1 MSFSSAS
8 IASCPHSVQ
17 LAFELAHGGT
27 PATYESCSTSA
38 FRHGRTETVRPA
50 TMATQRCVEALSK
63 GADSNKLRPLL
74 EECSRVHS
82 QLTKEAAM
90 GQGFDRH
97 LFALRLLAEERGG
110 TLPAI
115 FQDPSFTLA
124 NHFTLSTSTLHGTAF
139 SGGGF
144 APVVPDGYGLG
155 YGMVDGHLGALV
167 SAYSPHRDAA
177 QYAAA
182 LFEAL
187 DRISTAMAAQSGS
200 SR

>member
-1 MSFSSAS
+1 MSPRTSEIFPISPG
-8 IASCPHSVQ
+8 SC
-17 LAFELAHGGT
+17 FG
-27 PATYESCSTSA
+27 
-38 FRHGRTETVRPA
+38 
-50 TMATQRCVEALSK
+50 
-63 GADSNKLRPLL
+63 SNKTFTCESMLVYRCRFFLVSRLCIVIHMILYQLRP
-74 EECSRVHS
+74 RVALVGCRRSGGSVDVVSNTCWVLNTGSWHC
-82 QLTKEAAM
+82 A